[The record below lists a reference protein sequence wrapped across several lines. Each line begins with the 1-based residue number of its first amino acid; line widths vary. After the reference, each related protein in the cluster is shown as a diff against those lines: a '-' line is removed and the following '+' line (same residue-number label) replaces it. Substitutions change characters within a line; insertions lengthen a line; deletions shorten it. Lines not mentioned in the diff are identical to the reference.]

1 MSYGEW
7 QVWEGGGR
15 YSDDIQGW
23 VSGLVGEDY
32 DAFLLSCD
40 LNNLFL
46 IGSQFSDI
54 SSSIFVEI
62 LLCTLSCV

>member
-1 MSYGEW
+1 MIGLLEGWDLYEFYGVMVSGRE
-7 QVWEGGGR
+7 EGGR

-40 LNNLFL
+40 LNNSFL
-46 IGSQFSDI
+46 IGSQ
-54 SSSIFVEI
+54 
-62 LLCTLSCV
+62 L